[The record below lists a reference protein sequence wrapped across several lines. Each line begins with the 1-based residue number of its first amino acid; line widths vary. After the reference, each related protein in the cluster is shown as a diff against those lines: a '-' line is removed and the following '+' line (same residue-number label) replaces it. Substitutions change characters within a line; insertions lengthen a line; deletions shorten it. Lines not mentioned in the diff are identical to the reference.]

1 MPEPVECLSSP
12 SYPGEPV
19 ALTWEGER
27 RAVGAILDRW
37 RSPEA
42 IGFLVRTTDGLSF
55 ELAYDLSAD
64 AWRVTPITT
73 PASPGANPGPSA
85 LASTPPGNR
94 GVSRQQEQQ

>member
-1 MPEPVECLSSP
+1 MPEPVECLSSA

-37 RSPEA
+37 HSPEA
-42 IGFLVRTTDGLSF
+42 IGFRVRTTDGLSF

-64 AWRVTPITT
+64 AWRVTP
-73 PASPGANPGPSA
+73 
-85 LASTPPGNR
+85 STPPGNG